1 MTFPFKNEHEQEGDL
16 LIQSGDVKSIVF
28 SEGTYQVEVFDQ
40 KLGET
45 FWPFLQIDDE
55 GALKDSFCTCET
67 AEAEKSCAHLAAAF
81 LQVSGVEPLHIQ
93 FHSSFWNHLC
103 FMAFTRHGADTGVL
117 EKKGEKEF
125 ICPSP
130 KGEMLFSVKIKTQK
144 GQELLDEYVF
154 NRVAETEETS
164 LKFSNLSSEELALW
178 KRGTPTQKLQYE
190 LSFWSD
196 LAKWMMTKQLFRE
209 KYSIDF
215 QNADAVLPKKVVCH
229 FPDLDLEF
237 YIAEVNWETLIPS
250 LKDVDSPLRVHEF
263 QDIHLQKMTYHPET
277 KEIRIHA
284 EPIAEEKIKERTRIK
299 IGEWEF
305 QKGEGFF
312 PINMNP
318 LLKKKVI
325 SQKQIGEFL
334 SHNIKILEKY
344 LVGTKISREKIKPSY
359 ELKFD
364 AQKKLH
370 ISCYAF
376 QAGDLQ
382 TAEVTFFKP
391 WVYLKEEGFH
401 PLDEMLFDGFE
412 KVIPPE
418 GIGDFINEH
427 KLWLNQHEGF
437 QIHLSNVEFHLIYR
451 FEDLKRLSFEN
462 ESKAFEGSDEI
473 LDFGDWLYIK
483 GKGFYKKLRARG
495 LLKITPETEVL
506 HSEIPQFIHE
516 NREELEQIKSF
527 FNPRQP
533 VESAGLNI
541 SLDSTGKIHI
551 EPEFLFLADYVGKEV
566 HFLGDFT
573 YVEGEGF
580 AEIPQAARLPEKYR
594 NPRTILESQ
603 EPYFVTVEL
612 TKLKPFIQKIDKR
625 LKRPHNL
632 NLKVN
637 YLQQDP
643 STPGK
648 KWIIDLVYESEFGE
662 ESIGVIKEGL
672 DHHRSY
678 AITEA
683 GLIFFKDPRFNWLRE
698 LSENQIGSNGQS
710 VELTTLEWIRLR
722 TYEDVTRPT
731 GNSEKEKR
739 TRELLEQMD
748 SFESAELLNLDALE
762 STLRPYQEVGVKW
775 LWFLYSYGLSGL
787 LCDDMGLGKTHQ
799 AMALLA
805 AASHAKEKAKF
816 FVVCPTSVIYHWEEL
831 LSRFLPSLKVV
842 VFYGTQRSLKA
853 FNIKADLLLTSY
865 GTLRSEKDA
874 ISKIPFDVAIFD
886 ETQIAKNMQSQT
898 HQALAAV
905 KAGTKIGLTGTP
917 IENRLLEL
925 KALFDVVLPG
935 YLPSQAQYREHFI
948 NPIEKYQD
956 KEKKQLLAK
965 LIHPFVLRRKK
976 SEVLDDLPEKIE
988 EIARCEL
995 SEEQLK
1001 LYKEAYVKS
1010 RDKLLKE
1017 MKDKQSEIPYLHVF
1031 ALLNTLK
1038 QICNHPSLIL
1048 KDIAN
1053 YKEHQS
1059 GKWDLFVEL
1068 LSETRASG
1076 QKLVVFTQY
1085 LDMMKIIESHLKEH
1099 GIGFAAIR
1107 GSTQDRK
1114 KQLETFRDDPECE
1127 VFVASLKAAGTGIDL
1142 TAASVVIHYDRWWNP
1157 AKENQATDRV
1167 HRIGQ
1172 NRGVQVFKMV
1182 TKRTVEEH
1190 IHRLIVKK
1198 EGLLESV
1205 VGYDDQDQIK
1215 HFNREDILELI
1226 SQINKDVID

>member
-1 MTFPFKNEHEQEGDL
+1 MTFPFKSEHKHEGDL
-16 LIQSGDVKSIVF
+16 LIKSGYVKNIVF
-28 SEGTYQVEVFDQ
+28 SEGTYQVEVYDRN
-40 KLGET
+40 LRET
-45 FWPFLQIDDE
+45 FWPFLQVSDDGE
-55 GALKDSFCTCET
+55 LKDSFCTCET
-67 AEAEKSCAHLAAAF
+67 AEKEKSCSHLAAAF
-81 LQVSGVEPLHIQ
+81 LQVNRVEPLHMQ
-93 FHSSFWNHLC
+93 FHTSFWNHLC
-103 FMAFTRHGADTGVL
+103 FMAFNRHGADTDII
-117 EKKGEKEF
+117 EKKEDKEF
-125 ICPSP
+125 VCLSP
-130 KGEMLFSVKIKTQK
+130 KGEKLFSVKVKTEK
-144 GQELLDEYVF
+144 GEELLNEYIF
-154 NRVAETEETS
+154 KRPNETEETS

-196 LAKWMMTKQLFRE
+196 LAKWMITKQLFHE
-209 KYSIDF
+209 TYAIDF
-215 QNADAVLPKKVVCH
+215 QDADHSLPKKVKCT
-229 FPDLDLEF
+229 FPDLEFEF
-237 YIAEVNWETLIPS
+237 YIAEVNWENLIPS
-250 LKDVDSPLRVHEF
+250 LRDVKSPLNVHEF
-263 QDIHLQKMTYHPET
+263 QDIHIQKMTYHPDA

-284 EPIAEEKIKERTRIK
+284 QPIADEKIKDRNRIK

-305 QKGEGFF
+305 QSGEGFF
-312 PINMNP
+312 PAKMNP

-325 SQKQIGEFL
+325 TEKQIGEFL
-334 SHNIKILEKY
+334 SHNFKIIEQY

-359 ELKFD
+359 QLFFD
-364 AQKKLH
+364 KDKQLH
-370 ISCYAF
+370 ISCFAF
-376 QAGDLQ
+376 EVGDLQ
-382 TAEVTFFKP
+382 SGDAAFFKP
-391 WVYLKEEGFH
+391 WAYLEKEGFL
-401 PLDEMLFDGFE
+401 PLDELLFDGFE
-412 KVIPPE
+412 KVIPPVE
-418 GIGDFINEH
+418 MGDFINEH
-427 KLWLNQHEGF
+427 KLWLNQHDGF
-437 QIHLSNVEFHLIYR
+437 QIHLSNVEFHLTYR
-451 FEDLKRLSFEN
+451 FDDLKRLQFEN
-462 ESKAFEGSDEI
+462 ESQLFEGSDGI
-473 LDFGDWLYIK
+473 LDFGDWLFIK

-495 LLKITPETEVL
+495 LVKITPETEVL
-506 HSEIPQFIHE
+506 RSEIPHFIHA
-516 NREELEQIKSF
+516 NRDELEQIKF
-527 FNPRQP
+527 FFSLRQP
-533 VESAGLNI
+533 VEKAGLNI
-541 SLDSTGKIHI
+541 SLDSKGRIHI
-551 EPEFLFLADYVGKEV
+551 EPEFTFLADYVGRKV

-580 AEIPQAARLPEKYR
+580 SEIPQSARLPEKYR
-594 NPRTILESQ
+594 STLTIDQAQ

-612 TKLKPFIQKIDKR
+612 TKLRPFILKIDRR

-643 STPGK
+643 SDPGRN
-648 KWIIDLVYESEFGE
+648 WIIDLVYESEFGE
-662 ESIGVIKEGL
+662 ESIGVIKQGL
-672 DHHRSY
+672 DRHHSY

-698 LSENQIGSNGQS
+698 MPEDQIGAEGRS
-710 VELTTLEWIRLR
+710 VTLTTLEWIRLR
-722 TYEDVTRPT
+722 TYEDVIQPT
-731 GNSEKEKR
+731 GNSEKEKK
-739 TRELLEQMD
+739 TRELLDQMD
-748 SFESAELLNLDALE
+748 SFESSDILNLDALK
-762 STLRPYQEVGVKW
+762 STLRPYQEIGVKW

-805 AASHAKEKAKF
+805 AAYHAKNKPKF

-831 LSRFLPSLKVV
+831 LSRFLPSFKVV
-842 VFYGTQRSLKA
+842 VFYGTQRTLKS
-853 FNIKADLLLTSY
+853 FNTKADLLLTSY
-865 GTLRSEKDA
+865 GTLRSEKEA
-874 ISKIPFDVAIFD
+874 LSKIPFDVAIFD
-886 ETQIAKNMQSQT
+886 ETQIAKNIQSQT
-898 HQALAAV
+898 HQALAMV

-935 YLPSQAQYREHFI
+935 YFPPQAQYRELFV
-948 NPIEKYQD
+948 NPIEKHQD

-976 SEVLDDLPEKIE
+976 SEVLEDLPEKIE
-988 EIARCEL
+988 EIARCDL
-995 SEEQLK
+995 SEEQIK

-1010 RDKLLKE
+1010 RDKLMQE
-1017 MKDKQSEIPYLHVF
+1017 MKEQKGELPYLHVF

-1048 KDIAN
+1048 KDVAN
-1053 YKEHQS
+1053 YKNHQS

-1068 LSETRASG
+1068 LNETRASG

-1099 GIGFAAIR
+1099 GIGWAAIR

-1114 KQLETFRDDPECE
+1114 KQLENFRDDPKCE

-1190 IHRLIVKK
+1190 IHKLILKK

-1215 HFNREDILELI
+1215 HFNRDDLVDLLNK
-1226 SQINKDVID
+1226 INRDLS